1 MDLGTTSTVTDQGP
15 VEEAIQTI
23 SSDGNLLLRISDTRR
38 GSVIYYRVSVVA
50 LREASAYFD
59 NLLNPE
65 KFSEGAAVKS
75 RLTTLHEQYGTLSLI
90 PSSKLPVVQISDV
103 GQYPKSASNKAVV
116 TQFLK
121 ILHDPLTADLTAS
134 NTSYIALLAIVAD
147 RFADNA
153 PVAAFVRQRGWNDGR
168 QAGSDAKEIKRNSAT
183 PGKETFWRQRL
194 LIGLLLDFDDWVSR
208 YSSLLINSGSDKWI
222 TGSPPSDRDADALW
236 WSLPGGVEEELTY
249 RRECVLATIS
259 SLQSHFLTLYASKQ
273 RQCKLGYDSSP
284 QCDSFQLGEMVRFFT
299 RKGTLALQSMI
310 IDSEYSQPPPQP
322 PLPYPRPVDELLTTL
337 RECPAYQIDR
347 NHTHCGLRT
356 KFLPALE
363 YIRAQSQSQSSQAV
377 GLCLRC
383 WKEDRRKQSWL
394 ESPAGGT
401 WRFKAPFGAR
411 RSSGVCGVDHRSAKA
426 MFTAELRDWTPLP

>member
-236 WSLPGGVEEELTY
+236 WSLPGGVE
-249 RRECVLATIS
+249 
-259 SLQSHFLTLYASKQ
+259 
-273 RQCKLGYDSSP
+273 
-284 QCDSFQLGEMVRFFT
+284 
-299 RKGTLALQSMI
+299 GTA
-310 IDSEYSQPPPQP
+310 
-322 PLPYPRPVDELLTTL
+322 
-337 RECPAYQIDR
+337 
-347 NHTHCGLRT
+347 
-356 KFLPALE
+356 
-363 YIRAQSQSQSSQAV
+363 
-377 GLCLRC
+377 
-383 WKEDRRKQSWL
+383 
-394 ESPAGGT
+394 
-401 WRFKAPFGAR
+401 
-411 RSSGVCGVDHRSAKA
+411 
-426 MFTAELRDWTPLP
+426 